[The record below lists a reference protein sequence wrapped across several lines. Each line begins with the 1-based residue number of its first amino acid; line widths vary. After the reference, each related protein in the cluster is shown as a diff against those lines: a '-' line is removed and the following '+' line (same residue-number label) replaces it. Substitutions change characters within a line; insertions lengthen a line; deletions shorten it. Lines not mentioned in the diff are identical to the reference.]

1 MDAIAQTDGKTEAS
15 STEDP
20 DQGLLDLISSYT
32 QQEAK
37 KGKAAGVVES
47 KQRSGKGKGGEK

>member
-1 MDAIAQTDGKTEAS
+1 MDGENETSGR
-15 STEDP
+15 
-20 DQGLLDLISSYT
+20 DQDEGLLDLISAYT

-37 KGKAAGVVES
+37 KGKAAGTTES